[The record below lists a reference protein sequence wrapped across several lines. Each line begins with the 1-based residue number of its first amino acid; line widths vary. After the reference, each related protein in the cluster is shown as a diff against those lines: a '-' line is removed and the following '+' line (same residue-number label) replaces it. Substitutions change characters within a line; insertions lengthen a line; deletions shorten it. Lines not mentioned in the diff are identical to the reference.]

1 MYRDVGMSDEERAAN
16 KLGTVFSNFNLDLE
30 SLGYYISRVL
40 PKVVFDRVMITF
52 DAADF
57 YKAGGDIDEFNRQ
70 ERI

>member
-1 MYRDVGMSDEERAAN
+1 MYKNIGISDEERVAN
-16 KLGTVFSNFNLDLE
+16 KLGTMFSNFSLDLE
-30 SLGYYISRVL
+30 SVGYYLSRTL

-70 ERI
+70 ESA